1 MYLRRDERI
10 SALLSVLLI
19 GLLAWGCGDD
29 TDRGLEG
36 GETMAPV
43 ETPDMGDFRDSSRL
57 EAEDEAQR
65 RSAAAADVIRT
76 RIAWREQSQGSGF
89 QPTATP
95 RPPLEVMMDE
105 STVTAARMALM
116 WTRHAAGA
124 FEYGDAVSYCAGLE
138 TAGFDD
144 WRLPTIEEL
153 ERLLDSE
160 YRLEA
165 EGAAVILWSSSANEH
180 RGVETVELPDF
191 TRSHQKVG
199 FGHVICVRRH
209 W

>member
-1 MYLRRDERI
+1 MYWRHGDRLG
-10 SALLSVLLI
+10 ALVSVPLI
-19 GLLAWGCGDD
+19 VLMAWGCGDARD
-29 TDRGLEG
+29 QGPEG
-36 GETMAPV
+36 GGSMVPV
-43 ETPDMGDFRDSSRL
+43 ETPDVNEFRDSASL

-76 RIAWREQSQGSGF
+76 RIAWRERSQGSGF

-95 RPPLEVMMDE
+95 RPPLEVMTDE
-105 STVTAARMALM
+105 STVTAARIALM

-124 FEYGDAVSYCAGLE
+124 FEYADAVSYCDDLE

-144 WRLPTIEEL
+144 WRLPTVEEL

-165 EGAAVILWSSSANEH
+165 EGAAVVLWTSSANEH
-180 RGVETVELPDF
+180 RGVETIELPDF